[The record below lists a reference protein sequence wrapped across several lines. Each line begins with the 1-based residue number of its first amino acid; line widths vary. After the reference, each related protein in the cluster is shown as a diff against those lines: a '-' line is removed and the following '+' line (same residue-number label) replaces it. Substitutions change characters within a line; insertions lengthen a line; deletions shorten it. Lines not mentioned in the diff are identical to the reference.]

1 MTLKLAVAAVLRV
14 FRTRTSRTQ
23 ESMSDAGSRTYLA
36 DLEQGRYGITLEK
49 LHAISPFLEISPLT
63 FLTLVLSTSE
73 GKSTQKLLIQ
83 AQAELEDF
91 ERSGGMEQL
100 QAQINQG
107 ALVARRPGRQVDQD
121 KLRRILECKA
131 QGMTQKAAAVALGIP
146 KQTVHDLWKRN
157 LDC

>member
-14 FRTRTSRTQ
+14 FRSRSSRTQ

-49 LHAISPFLEISPLT
+49 LHAISPALEISPLT

-73 GKSTQKLLIQ
+73 GKSPRELLVQ
-83 AQAELEDF
+83 AEAELEDF
-91 ERSGGMEQL
+91 ENSGGKEQL
-100 QAQINQG
+100 QAQISEG
-107 ALVARRPGRQVDQD
+107 ALVARRPGRQIDQE

-131 QGMTQKAAAVALGIP
+131 QGMTQKAAAVALGMP

-157 LDC
+157 LN